1 MVTDFTDQLNE
12 KAGIINETLERVLSD
27 QDSIEAN
34 LREAMEYTLHSPGK
48 RIRGALVL
56 WSCEV
61 AGGEVNRDAESAA
74 AAIEMVHTYSLI
86 HDDLPA
92 MDDDDLRRGRA
103 TCHKAFDEAT
113 AILTGDGL
121 LTLSFEILAKEVE
134 DPCISVKLIGQ
145 LAEAAGPGGMIA
157 GQMADLRAEKAEPDI
172 TLLEYIHTNKTAK
185 MFRAAAQMGAIA
197 ARADVRQLRALSEYG
212 LKMGLGFQISDDILD
227 VWGTSE
233 QLGKTAGKDE
243 KAGKMTYPA
252 LMGIER
258 SRELEEQLA
267 REAIECLELFGERA
281 DILRQLAKSLLKR
294 KK

>member
-1 MVTDFTDQLNE
+1 MVTDFADQLNE
-12 KAGIINETLERVLSD
+12 KARVINETLERVLSD
-27 QDSIEAN
+27 QDSIEAD

-61 AGGEVNRDAESAA
+61 TSGEVNSDAESAA

-92 MDDDDLRRGRA
+92 MDDADLRRGRA

-113 AILTGDGL
+113 AILAGDGL

-134 DPCISVKLIGQ
+134 DACIAVKLIGQ
-145 LAEAAGPGGMIA
+145 LAEAAGPAGMIT
-157 GQMADLRAEKAEPDI
+157 GQMADLRGEKTEPDI
-172 TLLEYIHTNKTAK
+172 KLLEYIHTNKTAK

-197 ARADVRQLRALSEYG
+197 ARADVQQLRALSEYG

-252 LMGIER
+252 LMGIEQ
-258 SRELEEQLA
+258 SRDLEEQLA
-267 REAIECLELFGERA
+267 GEAIASLELFGERA
-281 DILRQLAKSLLKR
+281 DILRQLAESLLKR
-294 KK
+294 SK